1 VNAVTG
7 RLPIPLVALAA
18 LLSVSACA
26 LEPSSRTSAS
36 PSAIGVESPGVTAC
50 TQTSRSPGTYV
61 ADATDTMTVPVT
73 ITFTEAGWN
82 GCGLWVKEF
91 GSAGTALIAFWAVD
105 NVYANPCQW
114 KGALMDPPAGP
125 RATDLVNAMVDQEL
139 TDASAPSASSLGGY
153 PAGHVLIEVPT
164 DLDVSACDTAVED
177 PEFRFWKG
185 PGEELTGSAVWWVG
199 AEDAPGLI
207 GEVWS
212 MDLDTTRL
220 AFQAAYF
227 SDAAPAEVE
236 EIHAIVDSIALMP

>member
-1 VNAVTG
+1 
-7 RLPIPLVALAA
+7 
-18 LLSVSACA
+18 
-26 LEPSSRTSAS
+26 
-36 PSAIGVESPGVTAC
+36 
-50 TQTSRSPGTYV
+50 
-61 ADATDTMTVPVT
+61 
-73 ITFTEAGWN
+73 
-82 GCGLWVKEF
+82 
-91 GSAGTALIAFWAVD
+91 
-105 NVYANPCQW
+105 
-114 KGALMDPPAGP
+114 MDPPAGP